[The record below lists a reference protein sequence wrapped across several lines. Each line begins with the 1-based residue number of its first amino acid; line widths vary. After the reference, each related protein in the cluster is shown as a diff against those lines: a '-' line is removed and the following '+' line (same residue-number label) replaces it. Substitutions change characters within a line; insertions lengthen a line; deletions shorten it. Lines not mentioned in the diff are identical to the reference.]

1 MVINNFF
8 VVKINVWLTSNNYV
22 KYPQTAETGGKFAS
36 NRQKCL
42 SEAQN
47 TLNKSHS
54 IKQRH
59 LMKDRS

>member
-1 MVINNFF
+1 MVVNNFF

-22 KYPQTAETGGKFAS
+22 KYQQTAETGGTFAS
-36 NRQKCL
+36 NRRKYL

-54 IKQRH
+54 IKQCH